1 MPILKSSSSYLRGL
15 ARKRPPNFAPPLDRM
30 SRLLEEGS
38 YGCAFTPALPCKQMK
53 KRQGRTVGKV
63 MKAKYADLELEV
75 APIVEGI
82 PGWKRYFIIQE
93 EGDCTVKNFA
103 EIRKTYERN
112 CKVIQSAAD
121 VNLIQLISPYG
132 GRTLFDTPIDPS
144 FDFME
149 NLRHVLE
156 GVALLQ
162 AQGICHYDI
171 KDNNILVDSAGTLR
185 LIDFGQSFL
194 GDQIT
199 DADIKRHQYDFDPT
213 YWPQT
218 PEMSVQ
224 NAIHNQHPLSQAIP
238 QTIDKK
244 STFKLMENVLGVSK
258 MRAENDLRNFWNQ
271 QEEYQN
277 GSWTAFYK
285 VYWRTWDSWS
295 IGAVFLRILQKCFLQ
310 KTFVEGVWKQHGI
323 LLRHVL
329 KGLLEAD
336 PRKRLLP
343 AGALTLLRAGTAG
356 NPPSA

>member
-1 MPILKSSSSYLRGL
+1 
-15 ARKRPPNFAPPLDRM
+15 
-30 SRLLEEGS
+30 
-38 YGCAFTPALPCKQMK
+38 
-53 KRQGRTVGKV
+53 

-82 PGWKRYFIIQE
+82 TGWKRYFIIQE
-93 EGDCTVKNFA
+93 EGVCTVKNFA

-112 CKVIQSAAD
+112 CKVIQSSAD

-132 GRTLFDTPIDPS
+132 GRTLFDTPIDAS

-149 NLRHVLE
+149 NLKHVLE
-156 GVALLQ
+156 GINLLQ

-194 GDQIT
+194 GDLVT

-213 YWPQT
+213 YWPQS
-218 PEMSVQ
+218 PEMSIQ
-224 NAIHNQHPLSQAIP
+224 NAIHNNHPLSKAIP
-238 QTIDKK
+238 QTIEKK

-258 MRAENDLRNFWNQ
+258 VRAENDLRNFWNQ
-271 QEEYQN
+271 QEEYKGTDGTDGTDE

>member
-1 MPILKSSSSYLRGL
+1 
-15 ARKRPPNFAPPLDRM
+15 
-30 SRLLEEGS
+30 
-38 YGCAFTPALPCKQMK
+38 
-53 KRQGRTVGKV
+53 
-63 MKAKYADLELEV
+63 
-75 APIVEGI
+75 
-82 PGWKRYFIIQE
+82 
-93 EGDCTVKNFA
+93 
-103 EIRKTYERN
+103 
-112 CKVIQSAAD
+112 
-121 VNLIQLISPYG
+121 
-132 GRTLFDTPIDPS
+132 
-144 FDFME
+144 
-149 NLRHVLE
+149 
-156 GVALLQ
+156 
-162 AQGICHYDI
+162 
-171 KDNNILVDSAGTLR
+171 
-185 LIDFGQSFL
+185 
-194 GDQIT
+194 
-199 DADIKRHQYDFDPT
+199 
-213 YWPQT
+213 
-218 PEMSVQ
+218 MSVQ
-224 NAIHNQHPLSQAIP
+224 NAIHNKHPLSQAIP